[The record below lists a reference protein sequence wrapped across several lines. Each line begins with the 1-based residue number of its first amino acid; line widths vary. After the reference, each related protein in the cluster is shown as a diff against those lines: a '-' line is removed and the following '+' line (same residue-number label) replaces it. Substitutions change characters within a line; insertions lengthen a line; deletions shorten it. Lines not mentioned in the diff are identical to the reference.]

1 MNIDELRN
9 KYLKLVNST
18 TSTLDNLSDE
28 LYSEFAAQIDEC
40 KGELFRIENE
50 LGLVD
55 SNETSVDYYND
66 LRIGQMENQIELEY
80 VESKIYVI
88 RELEVI
94 YKYRDIE
101 IALKHFVSLAYPDA
115 DTHGLYNW
123 SKLKAF
129 TKSKG
134 VSISQVKHYQA
145 INDLRKLSNALKHS
159 SKITDDVKKA
169 NIKEFK
175 GLEIF
180 CSHSLGEFY
189 KRVEPNVSEFYISFC
204 ALLLS
209 SLGGSESEWLELF
222 KPYVSD
228 DPDIPF

>member
-9 KYLKLVNST
+9 RYLKLVNST
-18 TSTLDNLSDE
+18 TSTLDYLSDE

-66 LRIGQMENQIELEY
+66 LIIGQMENQMELEY
-80 VESKIYVI
+80 VESKIYVM

-94 YKYRDIE
+94 YKYRNIE

-123 SKLKAF
+123 SNLKAF

-145 INDLRKLSNALKHS
+145 INDLRKVSNALKHS

-180 CSHSLGEFY
+180 CSNSLGEFY

-204 ALLLS
+204 GLLLS

-228 DPDIPF
+228 DPEIPF